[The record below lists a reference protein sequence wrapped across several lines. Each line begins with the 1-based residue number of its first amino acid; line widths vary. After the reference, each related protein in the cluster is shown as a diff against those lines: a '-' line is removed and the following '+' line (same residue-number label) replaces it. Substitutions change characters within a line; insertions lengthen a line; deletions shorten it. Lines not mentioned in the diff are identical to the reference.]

1 MNNIKQFTIFLIV
14 LTLTSC
20 GTSHNYS
27 NNDLKKHF
35 FDGKIIYF
43 KLNNKSKKSI
53 NFSGMV
59 VGLGGGIR
67 QPNVKETFKL
77 SIEELAIETN
87 LRLKFIENSETTE
100 GQSSNDIVIESDIA
114 EINWHFGF
122 SVATL
127 KTLVK
132 YKNTSNNQEIS
143 TNGIRKSGGGD
154 EKNNLKKSLKDATYN
169 FLKEFEKEQ
178 K

>member
-1 MNNIKQFTIFLIV
+1 MNKPKQFTLLLIL
-14 LTLTSC
+14 LTLVSC

-27 NNDLKKHF
+27 NNDLNKHF

-43 KLNNKSKKSI
+43 KLNDKSKNLI

-59 VGLGGGIR
+59 GTVGGGIR

-77 SIEELAIETN
+77 AIEELAIETN
-87 LRLKFIENSETTE
+87 LKLKFIENSETTE
-100 GQSSNDIVIESDIA
+100 NSDVIIIESDIA

-169 FLKEFEKEQ
+169 FLKEIEKN
-178 K
+178 

>member
-1 MNNIKQFTIFLIV
+1 MNKLKQFTILLI
-14 LTLTSC
+14 LLSLASC

-43 KLNNKSKKSI
+43 KLNDKSKNSI

-59 VGLGGGIR
+59 GTVGGGIR

-87 LRLKFIENSETTE
+87 LKLKFIENSETTE
-100 GQSSNDIVIESDIA
+100 NNDVIVIESDIA

-169 FLKEFEKEQ
+169 FLKELEKN
-178 K
+178 

>member
-1 MNNIKQFTIFLIV
+1 MNKLKQFTVFLI
-14 LTLTSC
+14 LLSLTSC

-27 NNDLKKHF
+27 NNDLKKQF
-35 FDGKIIYF
+35 FDGKIICF
-43 KLNNKSKKSI
+43 KLNDKSKNSI

-59 VGLGGGIR
+59 ATVGGGIR

-87 LRLKFIENSETTE
+87 LKLKFIENSETTE
-100 GQSSNDIVIESDIA
+100 NNNVMVIESDIA

-122 SVATL
+122 SVANL

-132 YKNTSNNQEIS
+132 YKNTSNNQEII

-169 FLKEFEKEQ
+169 FLKELEKN
-178 K
+178 